1 MPLLLHRRFA
11 ELGDGGRNQPY
22 DGGIEALK
30 DALRVRE
37 FVEKA
42 VRDGQ
47 PMRVDVVG
55 GAIVGDLVAVT
66 GNLKVIR
73 GEHFAKMKD
82 GAIVCNSGHFN
93 VELDIPALE
102 KLAKKRKMIRPGVEQ
117 FTYKNGNRV
126 SLLGEG
132 RLVNLATAEGHPS
145 SVMDMSFANQ
155 ALGAEYIVKNYKML
169 EKKVYPVPAVID
181 KEISRLKLAGMGVDI
196 DKLTK
201 EQEKY
206 LASWEMGT

>member
-1 MPLLLHRRFA
+1 MDGFRVMPMSEA
-11 ELGDGGRNQPY
+11 APIGDF
-22 DGGIEALK
+22 
-30 DALRVRE
+30 
-37 FVEKA
+37 FVT
-42 VRDGQ
+42 
-47 PMRVDVVG
+47 
-55 GAIVGDLVAVT
+55 VT

-73 GEHFAKMKD
+73 GEHFAAMKD
-82 GAIVCNSGHFN
+82 GTIVCNSGHFN

-102 KLAKKRKMIRPGVEQ
+102 KLSKKKLAVRSGVDQ
-117 FTYKNGNRV
+117 YTLNNGRRV

-155 ALGAEYIVKNYKML
+155 ALGAEFIVKNYKKL
-169 EKKVYPVPAVID
+169 EKKVYPVPPAID
-181 KEISRLKLAGMGVDI
+181 KEIARLKLAGMGVSI

-201 EQEKY
+201 EQVKY